1 MPFGS
6 TKRILKI
13 ETQLDVQKKKCF
25 ASQSR
30 VYFLAICAPETF
42 EKKKKGF
49 LLFYHYSFPL
59 FDQRAKLSGILLLIV
74 IWFGRDCVSVFIR
87 VCLTSYRWFDI

>member
-42 EKKKKGF
+42 EKKKEGLFAF
-49 LLFYHYSFPL
+49 LPL
-59 FDQRAKLSGILLLIV
+59 
-74 IWFGRDCVSVFIR
+74 
-87 VCLTSYRWFDI
+87 